1 MHDDF
6 TLQFTSDDRISL
18 RGLIFLTEHIKYIN
32 TRYMRWLVH
41 SKKYWKWGRSHKL
54 PKNFLLAKIGGFPG
68 SKISKSL
75 M

>member
-1 MHDDF
+1 M
-6 TLQFTSDDRISL
+6 TCSQQEIL
-18 RGLIFLTEHIKYIN
+18 E
-32 TRYMRWLVH
+32 MR
-41 SKKYWKWGRSHKL
+41 KISHKL